1 MCVWGRLVLAVIN
14 APFYH
19 AILVNFVF
27 FLIAFLGKLPYF
39 HHLRI
44 AGINRD

>member
-1 MCVWGRLVLAVIN
+1 MSVIN
-14 APFYH
+14 APGAYS
-19 AILVNFVF
+19 ILANGAF